1 MYPFLKGSVGPAL
14 RCCCATVIF
23 DKEEV
28 MTTPITQTNFANL
41 HLVHRGKVRDLYEVE
56 DRLLMVASDR
66 ISAFDVI
73 MDDPIP
79 DKGAILTK
87 LSLFWFDY
95 LKDIVPNH
103 LITANVEEYPEVCA
117 PYRDQLAG
125 RSLLVKKA
133 KPLPVECIVRGYLSG
148 SFWQA
153 YKKDPTVCG
162 FALPAGMRESDKFAE
177 PLFTPSTKAALGMH
191 DENISLV
198 EMEKI
203 VGREQT
209 ARIKDICVRLYEKA
223 ADYARSKGI
232 IIADTKFE
240 LGIHNG
246 EILLIDEVLTPDS
259 SRFWPEDQY
268 RPGTGQPSFDKQF
281 LRDYLSS
288 LNWGKTPPPP
298 RLPQEIIEKT
308 ASRYREALVKITGGD
323 I

>member
-1 MYPFLKGSVGPAL
+1 
-14 RCCCATVIF
+14 
-23 DKEEV
+23 
-28 MTTPITQTNFANL
+28 MTTPVTQTNFANL

-56 DRLLMVASDR
+56 EHLLMVASDR
-66 ISAFDVI
+66 ISAFDVV

-103 LITANVEEYPEVCA
+103 LITANVEDYPVACA
-117 PYRDQLAG
+117 PYREQLAG

-153 YKKDPTVCG
+153 YKTDPTVCG
-162 FALPAGMRESDKFAE
+162 FALPAGMRESDKFPE
-177 PLFTPSTKAALGMH
+177 PLFTPSTKAALGLH
-191 DENISLV
+191 DENISLA

-203 VGREQT
+203 VGKEQT
-209 ARIKDICVRLYEKA
+209 ARIKDICLRLYVKA
-223 ADYARSKGI
+223 ADYARSRGI

-240 LGIHNG
+240 LGLYNG
-246 EILLIDEVLTPDS
+246 EIILIDEVLTPDS

-268 RPGTGQPSFDKQF
+268 QPGAGQPSFDKQF
-281 LRDYLSS
+281 LRDYLST
-288 LNWGKTPPPP
+288 LDWGKNPPPP
-298 RLPQEIIEKT
+298 PLPGEIIEKT
-308 ASRYREALVKITGGD
+308 ASRYREALVKITGAG